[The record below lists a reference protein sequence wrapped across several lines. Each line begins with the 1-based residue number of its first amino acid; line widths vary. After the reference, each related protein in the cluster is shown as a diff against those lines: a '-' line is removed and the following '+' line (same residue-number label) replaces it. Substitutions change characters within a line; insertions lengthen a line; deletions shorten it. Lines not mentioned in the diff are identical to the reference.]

1 MNANMSQP
9 PGPDPADGNPADG
22 NSGER
27 VGVLFGLAVALPATP
42 ILPILGTDWQAV
54 QLLWIVAVIWT
65 IVASLIHAL
74 RQGIRHGDWSAFRC
88 GEIPRDDDDLD
99 YATKTGRYAYLR
111 IRATHEDLTRA
122 GDRYLQNR
130 DTF

>member
-9 PGPDPADGNPADG
+9 PGADPADGRPATHRSAEG
-22 NSGER
+22 
-27 VGVLFGLAVALPATP
+27 VVLFGLAVALPATP
-42 ILPILGTDWQAV
+42 VLPILGTDWQAV

-65 IVASLIHAL
+65 VVASFVQAL

-88 GEIPRDDDDLD
+88 GDIPLSDDDL
-99 YATKTGRYAYLR
+99 AWSTKTGRYAYLR